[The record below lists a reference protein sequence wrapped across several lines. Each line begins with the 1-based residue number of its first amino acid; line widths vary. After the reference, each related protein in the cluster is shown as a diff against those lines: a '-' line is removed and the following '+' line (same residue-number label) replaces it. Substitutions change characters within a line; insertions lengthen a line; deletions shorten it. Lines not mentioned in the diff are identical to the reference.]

1 MEPPALERIRAWLGT
16 GSINIFGRPFAGK
29 DTQGRALVEILGGHL
44 LGGGDILRG
53 STIPEHVEAA
63 LHRGELIP
71 SEDYVDIVLPYLS
84 KQEFQGDSL
93 ILSSVGRWIG
103 EESGVIDALKAAN
116 HELKAVIYLELDED
130 TVRSRWEALEQHDN
144 RGGRYDDTAE
154 ILEKRLVEY
163 REKTLPVIDAYETL
177 GLLIRLDGNGT
188 PASVTEAILA
198 ALASRAVGETIS

>member
-1 MEPPALERIRAWLGT
+1 M
-16 GSINIFGRPFAGK
+16 
-29 DTQGRALVEILGGHL
+29 
-44 LGGGDILRG
+44 
-53 STIPEHVEAA
+53 
-63 LHRGELIP
+63 
-71 SEDYVDIVLPYLS
+71 
-84 KQEFQGDSL
+84 

-198 ALASRAVGETIS
+198 ALASRAGDDTIS